1 MLEALVGRTM
11 LGTAQ
16 GAALRVHGDPAQ
28 VALREM
34 PMAAM
39 FDVRLQPSDAAL
51 VAAAEAAF
59 ALALPLAPNKSTA
72 ANGRTALWL
81 GPDQWLIVAHAVN
94 APVTAPELAGS
105 ASVVDVGD
113 LRAVFELAGPHA
125 RDVLAKGCAV
135 DLHPRAF
142 QPGDCALSALA
153 RIRVALHQPAADNAY
168 VLYVERSYAQYLWD
182 WLIDA
187 MVEYT
192 G

>member
-1 MLEALVGRTM
+1 MPETLLARTA
-11 LGTAQ
+11 LGTAEN
-16 GAALRVHGDPAQ
+16 AALRAHGDPAQ

-34 PMAAM
+34 PVATM
-39 FDVRLQPSDAAL
+39 FDLRLRASDAAL

-59 ALALPLAPNKSTA
+59 ALALPLAPNASSA

-81 GPDQWLIVAHAVN
+81 GPDQWLIVAPVGA
-94 APVTAPELAGS
+94 APVGAPELAGD
-105 ASVVDVGD
+105 ASIVDVSD

-135 DLHPRAF
+135 DLHPRVF

-168 VLYVERSYAQYLWD
+168 RIYVERSYAPYLWD

-187 MVEYT
+187 MREYT